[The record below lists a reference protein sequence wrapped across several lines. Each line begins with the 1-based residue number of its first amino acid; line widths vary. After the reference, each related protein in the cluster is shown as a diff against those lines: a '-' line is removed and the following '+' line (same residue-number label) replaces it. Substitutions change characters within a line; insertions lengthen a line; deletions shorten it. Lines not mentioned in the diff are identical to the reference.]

1 MEKIYHFEQGTAR
14 LMKSVRQSRGSPAPG
29 TERGAN
35 LQRAAQQLS
44 TSINLYY
51 AVLRALPENQTHDS
65 RLYMKTD

>member
-1 MEKIYHFEQGTAR
+1 MELA
-14 LMKSVRQSRGSPAPG
+14 RQSRGSPAPG

-44 TSINLYY
+44 TSVNLEH
-51 AVLRALPENQTHDS
+51 AVLRALPENQTRDS